1 MKKYLG
7 VLVVGLLIIGVYRA
21 LRAPG
26 FITTSVTVGPA
37 VSAVYATGTVEPTV
51 MIPIAPRLMGRIVE
65 LNLDEGATVQA
76 GQQLARLEDRD
87 LQSAGEE
94 LRVRRDNAAREL
106 DRARK
111 LIETQALSRSEF
123 DKVRADYDA
132 ASAAY
137 RRAEVEAGFM
147 ILKAPEAGRIIKR
160 DGEVG
165 ELIPANQPIFWLSG
179 SEPLRI
185 TAEVD
190 EEDIVDLKVGNRVV
204 IRADAFGDQ
213 TFEGVVNSITE
224 KGDPISRSF
233 RVRIGL
239 AADSPLRIGMTVETN
254 VILAEKKD
262 ALLAPTSAITPRA
275 TVWLVR
281 DGRVEERG
289 VQLGIRGVEKSEI
302 LDGVAVGDEVVVT
315 PTTDLK
321 QGMRIRSLG
330 AK

>member
-302 LDGVAVGDEVVVT
+302 LEGVAVGDEVVVT